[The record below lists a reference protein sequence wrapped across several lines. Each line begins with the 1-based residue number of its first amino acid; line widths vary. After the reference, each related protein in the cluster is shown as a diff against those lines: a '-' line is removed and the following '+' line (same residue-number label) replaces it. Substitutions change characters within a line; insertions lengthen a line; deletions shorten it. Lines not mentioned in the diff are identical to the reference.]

1 MDIPHLVSGSRVFWC
16 FNGGH
21 ILNPITLH
29 YIISR
34 PSSSCTSQNCP
45 NYFKDKFVIGKKNE
59 LWFDKGDRK
68 IDDNRDTYSKYSVR
82 ICKGLQLTFLW
93 TPRPSRNGST
103 ATAALYDST
112 SFMDEETRD
121 PPAST
126 TIILLTMLTKVFLL
140 LLTSFSDLHLFS
152 TLENGLLLPFCVSDR
167 EARNNTYLEVRS
179 SAGRARVL
187 V

>member
-1 MDIPHLVSGSRVFWC
+1 MRSDLIKV
-16 FNGGH
+16 
-21 ILNPITLH
+21 IEKQM
-29 YIISR
+29 IIGIH
-34 PSSSCTSQNCP
+34 TANT
-45 NYFKDKFVIGKKNE
+45 V
-59 LWFDKGDRK
+59 L
-68 IDDNRDTYSKYSVR
+68 R

-167 EARNNTYLEVRS
+167 EARNNTQKLEAAREERACQS
-179 SAGRARVL
+179 SYSSSRVKMRK
-187 V
+187 